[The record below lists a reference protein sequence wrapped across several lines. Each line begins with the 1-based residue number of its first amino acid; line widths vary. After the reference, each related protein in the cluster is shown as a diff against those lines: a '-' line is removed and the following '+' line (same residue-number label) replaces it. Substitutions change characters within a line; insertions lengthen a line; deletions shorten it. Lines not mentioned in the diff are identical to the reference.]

1 VTIEL
6 DVQFVAPLGSVAGL
20 TQDFK
25 QVFRDLCGSIGGHGS
40 VSMHERRLRKFGF
53 ANGFGSDFPITSTR
67 MSWLSISERLHMAQ
81 YIDYLEASGVSLSLL
96 LDSVSRA
103 SKYTGVADGV

>member
-1 VTIEL
+1 
-6 DVQFVAPLGSVAGL
+6 
-20 TQDFK
+20 
-25 QVFRDLCGSIGGHGS
+25 
-40 VSMHERRLRKFGF
+40 
-53 ANGFGSDFPITSTR
+53 
-67 MSWLSISERLHMAQ
+67 MAQ